1 MFVVSF
7 PYAILHGGWWGV
19 VALVGVAY
27 ICYHT
32 GIMLVQCL
40 YDEKVHSLSNHETI
54 GHLQD
59 KRIFHT
65 YRAVAEAV
73 WGPMLGGRLVLTAQ
87 IIELL
92 MTCILYV
99 VLTGIRSV

>member
-40 YDEKVHSLSNHETI
+40 YDEKVRSVCDDLI
-54 GHLQD
+54 VD
-59 KRIFHT
+59 AF
-65 YRAVAEAV
+65 YRANASSTRTER
-73 WGPMLGGRLVLTAQ
+73 WLRLSGVLCWAGDW
-87 IIELL
+87 
-92 MTCILYV
+92 C
-99 VLTGIRSV
+99 